1 MKSPPNHSHPPR
13 RCRSPILHWRQ
24 RGLCLSATLLR
35 YDDLPFGGP
44 PGGQPDVDSFDP
56 RSRRFSV
63 GHLAGF
69 DMAIHRHQWA
79 CDHGPNIVIA
89 QPTDIPV
96 HHDRPDERTGREGSG
111 GPRTRRYRQRDL
123 ISACSGV
130 ASPPPPFWSVCIRP
144 GRARDGTE
152 AIDHATPNRVVLL
165 HPGLSRHHHLDHPY
179 FLSWKHQPSTRGANA
194 N

>member
-56 RSRRFSV
+56 RSCRFSV

-69 DMAIHRHQWA
+69 DMTIHRHQWA

-96 HHDRPDERTGREGSG
+96 HHDRPDERTGRDE
-111 GPRTRRYRQRDL
+111 
-123 ISACSGV
+123 
-130 ASPPPPFWSVCIRP
+130 
-144 GRARDGTE
+144 GRAKNAEISTKGSNLSLQWCRFSS
-152 AIDHATPNRVVLL
+152 ASLLVRV
-165 HPGLSRHHHLDHPY
+165 H
-179 FLSWKHQPSTRGANA
+179 STRQS
-194 N
+194 